1 MRKWKYNERDGMENE
16 PAMDN
21 PQWTT
26 TVDEVMSSQG
36 GFSGRVRSHSWP
48 GCPLKDSPEKTGLPS
63 K

>member
-1 MRKWKYNERDGMENE
+1 MENE